1 MGYSDV
7 NKMLIKSSSILKKY
21 CTFAKNLKPINMRKL
36 LPLIA
41 LLFAGSFISAQTI
54 IFQDDFEAYTA
65 GQTVASQTTSWTTW
79 SGGTTG
85 SEAALVSTAQAHSG
99 TKSMNVIPNNDMVYS
114 FGNKTSGE
122 YQIDFYYYVA
132 TGSQAYFNIEHTFG
146 VQWAM
151 SCEFANGTMTLNKGN
166 VQTTFTYTPDTWML
180 FTIDVD
186 LANDDID
193 LNLDGTELESWQF
206 SYTETTTTGLNK
218 LGCINFYGPAGNNYF
233 VDDFV
238 FTEISSGLLPP
249 TISINTSPITVTN
262 LQTTHTLPFSNT
274 GQEVMDFNA
283 YPVFIDPSVAGTLVD
298 GAMAYDQGGA
308 SAIGWGTSFEVYAAV
323 RFLPALTYTCVG
335 QNITSAVIF
344 INDLPIG
351 NTIDV
356 FVWDKA
362 GFITPGTTNILA
374 QKTVTATAASDNVI
388 VFDTPIPVT
397 GEEIWIG
404 YRFMAPGSG
413 FYTLGTD
420 DAAIVPNTSY
430 YKAGPVWGE
439 FDGVG
444 GSGTGNF
451 CIRAIVEGAG
461 WPTWLSV
468 GPASGTVAASGSQNL
483 TLNFNSAGLPI
494 GTYEADVVVGC
505 SDPAH
510 EWTEVHVTLDVTTSI
525 DNNAKIGVMTYPNPA
540 TDFINVVSDE
550 MLQNVT
556 VYTMDGKVV
565 STTNPESTSVSVNIS
580 DLASGNYI
588 LEVKAGNNSTKRNIV
603 VK

>member
-1 MGYSDV
+1 
-7 NKMLIKSSSILKKY
+7 
-21 CTFAKNLKPINMRKL
+21 MRKL

-65 GQTVASQTTSWTTW
+65 GQTVASQTTNWTTW

-85 SEAALVSTAQAHSG
+85 TEAALVSTAQAHSG
-99 TKSMNVIPNNDMVYS
+99 ANSMNIVPNNDMIYS
-114 FGNKTSGE
+114 FGNKTSGA

-146 VQWAM
+146 VEWAM

-218 LGCINFYGPAGNNYF
+218 LGCINFYGPASNNFF

-238 FTEISSGLLPP
+238 YTEISSGLLPP
-249 TISINTSPITVTN
+249 TISISTTPITVTS
-262 LQTTHTLPFSNT
+262 LQTTHTLPFGNT
-274 GQEVMDFNA
+274 GEEVMNFTA
-283 YPVFIDPSVAGTLVD
+283 YPKFIDPSVASTLVD
-298 GAMAYDQGGA
+298 GAMAYDQGGV
-308 SAIGWGTSFEVYAAV
+308 SAIGWASSFEIYAAV
-323 RFLPALTYTCVG
+323 RFLPEMTYTAVG

-344 INDLPIG
+344 INDPPVG
-351 NTIDV
+351 DTINV
-356 FVWDKA
+356 FVWEKG
-362 GFITPGTTNILA
+362 GFISPGTSNIIE
-374 QKTVTATAASDNVI
+374 QKTVTIVEYSDNVI
-388 VFDTPIPVT
+388 TFDNPIPVT
-397 GEEIWIG
+397 GEELWIG
-404 YRFMAPGSG
+404 YRFITPVDS
-413 FYTLGTD
+413 FTLGTD
-420 DAAIVPNTSY
+420 DAAIVPHTSY

-439 FDGVG
+439 FDGVS

-468 GPASGTVAASGSQNL
+468 GPDAGTVAAAGSQDL
-483 TLNFNSAGLPI
+483 TLSFDATGLPN

-505 SDPAH
+505 SDPAQ
-510 EWTEVHVTLDVTTSI
+510 EWTEVHVTLDVITSI
-525 DNNAKIGVMTYPNPA
+525 ENNAKIGVMTYPNPA

-588 LEVKAGNNSTKRNIV
+588 LEVKAGNDSTKRNIV